1 MPTAA
6 NTHSTPTRRRALFG
20 VAAVTVAAVARVPA
34 RASGNPDADLIAACN
49 RIVAIE
55 AEQAAIYAGQR
66 TADDE
71 QRTEPALDALCA
83 EAQVV
88 IRRIYDAPDTE
99 TLAGLEAMSRA
110 ARALAPKDLD
120 GSLSYPAGDAEWIA
134 FEVSRYL
141 VEGIAA

>member
-1 MPTAA
+1 MPTAT
-6 NTHSTPTRRRALFG
+6 NTHTIPTRRRALFG
-20 VAAVTVAAVARVPA
+20 AAAITVAIIAAPA
-34 RASGNPDADLIAACN
+34 LASVNPDADLIAACD

-55 AEQAAIYAGQR
+55 AEQEAIYAGQR

-71 QRTEPALDALCA
+71 RRTEPALDNLYA

-88 IRRIYDAPDTE
+88 IRRIYDAPETE
-99 TLAGLEAMSRA
+99 TLAGLAAMSRA
-110 ARALAPKDLD
+110 ARALAPKEMD